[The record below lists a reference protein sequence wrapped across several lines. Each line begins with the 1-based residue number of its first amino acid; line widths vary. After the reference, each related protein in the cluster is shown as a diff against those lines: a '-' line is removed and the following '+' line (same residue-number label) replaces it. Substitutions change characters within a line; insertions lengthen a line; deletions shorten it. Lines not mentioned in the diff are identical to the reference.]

1 MILYNNLINQISSS
15 SHVLKSYL
23 EGTKLQFCNILVNTA
38 WGSKIEGLVFCEFFN
53 EFSNIGWWTMFRMLN
68 TIVLYL
74 MRPLRVMSTSIRPH
88 SIKISEATRKLK
100 KLSLFS
106 NGGYEVSF
114 VWAIIESICGLY
126 FALLMKFLGMIG
138 QQI

>member
-1 MILYNNLINQISSS
+1 MTKTSTSWTWPACWSILCPRSSW
-15 SHVLKSYL
+15 
-23 EGTKLQFCNILVNTA
+23 ILNSGQATA

-53 EFSNIGWWTMFRMLN
+53 DFSNIGWWTMFRMLN
-68 TIVLYL
+68 TIVLHL

-106 NGGYEVSF
+106 NGGYEVRF